1 MRTIRARFGL
11 KAAFDYVVGE
21 KLINFAEA
29 AFHHPAFAQE
39 LPRFISEVRRMFTPE
54 EIAAQLARIEHER
67 NEKDED
73 VPGED
78 DLLRESPAN
87 IVERAQQFMTIKQL
101 TATARGAAS
110 IKNPRFAR
118 ACQGLSEAARFLV
131 WALRGEYRSCD
142 GRSIGQIAAIHAE

>member
-1 MRTIRARFGL
+1 MNSREVHKIWIEQCEVAQTIRARFGL

-73 VPGED
+73 VPVED

-87 IVERAQQFMTIKQL
+87 IVEPARQFMTIKELL
-101 TATARGAAS
+101 TATAVGTS
-110 IKNPRFAR
+110 
-118 ACQGLSEAARFLV
+118 
-131 WALRGEYRSCD
+131 
-142 GRSIGQIAAIHAE
+142 

>member
-1 MRTIRARFGL
+1 MRGRSNDQSSSFGL

-87 IVERAQQFMTIKQL
+87 IVERARQFMTIKELL
-101 TATARGAAS
+101 TATALGTS
-110 IKNPRFAR
+110 
-118 ACQGLSEAARFLV
+118 
-131 WALRGEYRSCD
+131 
-142 GRSIGQIAAIHAE
+142 

>member
-1 MRTIRARFGL
+1 VRTIRARFGL

-29 AFHHPAFAQE
+29 AFHHPAFAQD

-87 IVERAQQFMTIKQL
+87 IVERAQQFMTIKELL
-101 TATARGAAS
+101 TATALGTS
-110 IKNPRFAR
+110 
-118 ACQGLSEAARFLV
+118 
-131 WALRGEYRSCD
+131 
-142 GRSIGQIAAIHAE
+142 

>member
-1 MRTIRARFGL
+1 VQDHPGSAQNLDRAVRGRSNDQSSFGL

-29 AFHHPAFAQE
+29 AFHHSAFAQE

-87 IVERAQQFMTIKQL
+87 IVERARQFMTIKELL
-101 TATARGAAS
+101 TATALGTS
-110 IKNPRFAR
+110 
-118 ACQGLSEAARFLV
+118 
-131 WALRGEYRSCD
+131 
-142 GRSIGQIAAIHAE
+142 

>member
-1 MRTIRARFGL
+1 MRGRSNDQSSFGL

-87 IVERAQQFMTIKQL
+87 IVERARQFMTIKELL
-101 TATARGAAS
+101 TATALGTS
-110 IKNPRFAR
+110 
-118 ACQGLSEAARFLV
+118 
-131 WALRGEYRSCD
+131 
-142 GRSIGQIAAIHAE
+142 

>member
-1 MRTIRARFGL
+1 MNSREAHKIWIGQCEAAQTVRARFGV
-11 KAAFDYVVGE
+11 KAAFDYIVGE

-29 AFHHPAFAQE
+29 ASQHRAFAQE

-87 IVERAQQFMTIKQL
+87 IVERAQQFMTIKELL
-101 TATARGAAS
+101 TATALGTS
-110 IKNPRFAR
+110 
-118 ACQGLSEAARFLV
+118 
-131 WALRGEYRSCD
+131 
-142 GRSIGQIAAIHAE
+142 